1 MSSMDIFIA
10 TAQSLKDRYW
20 SLIKSRQT
28 FMLTLTGVAGYFC
41 QRAASVDW
49 PRFAGMVG
57 SLLFTIGGCTVLNMV
72 FDRDIDQKMART
84 RQRPLAAKQIN
95 VGAAVTLGSGL
106 IILGLLWSL
115 TLSLLYFALALSG
128 ICLDLLVYT
137 IWLKR
142 RSAWSILWGGF
153 SGGIPILA
161 SRALVVGRVDLI
173 GLLLALAIVCWIP
186 SHNLTLSMLYS
197 EDYLNASIPTFLN
210 VYGLASTRATVVI
223 ASLFAVILM
232 GTAFV
237 RLSLPLPEIAILI
250 VSSMGL
256 VGLASYVW
264 ARSSRQA
271 VAVLYKYSSFYM
283 LAVMLLL
290 LLGVLK

>member
-1 MSSMDIFIA
+1 MSSIDIFIS
-10 TAQSLKDRYW
+10 TAQSLKKRYW

-41 QRAASVDW
+41 QRPASMDW
-49 PRFAGMVG
+49 LRFASLVG

-106 IILGLLWSL
+106 IILGLLGS
-115 TLSLLYFALALSG
+115 LSLSLIYFALALAG

-142 RSAWSILWGGF
+142 RSAWSILWGGL

-186 SHNLTLSMLYS
+186 SHNLTLSMLHS

-223 ASLFAVILM
+223 SSLFAVTLM
-232 GTAFV
+232 GAAFV
-237 RLSLPLPEIAILI
+237 RLSLPLPVIAILI
-250 VSSMGL
+250 VSSLGL

-283 LAVMLLL
+283 LAAMLLL
-290 LLGVLK
+290 LLAVF